1 VTLKGGLNFMQSK
14 TRWWILG
21 TGGTAVVVVLST
33 AGYLLL
39 APGPAYV
46 PKNSPATQPQAL
58 SADDVA
64 HAYAQGFETLDAT
77 AAAKVTDDPTAAAAA
92 LTLVFKNMSNA
103 RLTAGL
109 AGNATGDTASMSV
122 DWHSGQ
128 LDMAYQV
135 PLKMVQANGKWV
147 VHWSDANIHPDLAK
161 GQSLALRTTPGGS
174 SLTDRNGQPMTLDS
188 VPKSVKAGVQ
198 QAIGGDLQAVDGH
211 SITIVDATGADVK
224 TLEQKEGTKK
234 AGYALTIDGNVQAA
248 AQKAVDG
255 FQGAATI
262 VALQA
267 STGEVLSIATNTAFD
282 SSNLSP
288 LTGTFPPGSTMKI
301 VTATAAIEH
310 GLTANSTVNC
320 PNTVQIGPRTVPNED
335 TLKLGSPPDYA
346 TAMHEAFAYSCNTTF
361 AQLAA
366 NLGANDLPTAARQ
379 LGLGV
384 DFDIPGMTTNTGRI
398 DSATDEVDRA
408 VDGFGQGT
416 DLVSPFG
423 MAVVAATVHNGQ
435 ATTPILLRGQQT
447 TATGQVAAPSAGVL
461 NQVRTMMREVCTVG
475 TARGL
480 AALSGTYGK
489 TGTAEVGDGPAHGWF
504 VGYRNDVAF
513 AVLLPHADSSG
524 PAVNVAGTFL
534 RAIG

>member
-1 VTLKGGLNFMQSK
+1 MTLKGGLNFMQSK

-21 TGGTAVVVVLST
+21 TGGTAVVVVLSM

-64 HAYAQGFETLDAT
+64 HAYAQGFETLDAA

-92 LTLVFKNMSNA
+92 LNLVFKNMSNA

-174 SLTDRNGQPMTLDS
+174 SLTDRNGQPLTLDS

-234 AGYALTIDGNVQAA
+234 AAYVLTIDGNVQVRA
-248 AQKAVDG
+248 G
-255 FQGAATI
+255 
-262 VALQA
+262 
-267 STGEVLSIATNTAFD
+267 N
-282 SSNLSP
+282 
-288 LTGTFPPGSTMKI
+288 
-301 VTATAAIEH
+301 
-310 GLTANSTVNC
+310 
-320 PNTVQIGPRTVPNED
+320 
-335 TLKLGSPPDYA
+335 
-346 TAMHEAFAYSCNTTF
+346 AYSQVGSS
-361 AQLAA
+361 ALLSLAPV
-366 NLGANDLPTAARQ
+366 N
-379 LGLGV
+379 GLDV
-384 DFDIPGMTTNTGRI
+384 PI
-398 DSATDEVDRA
+398 SATR
-408 VDGFGQGT
+408 
-416 DLVSPFG
+416 
-423 MAVVAATVHNGQ
+423 
-435 ATTPILLRGQQT
+435 
-447 TATGQVAAPSAGVL
+447 
-461 NQVRTMMREVCTVG
+461 
-475 TARGL
+475 
-480 AALSGTYGK
+480 SG
-489 TGTAEVGDGPAHGWF
+489 
-504 VGYRNDVAF
+504 
-513 AVLLPHADSSG
+513 S
-524 PAVNVAGTFL
+524 
-534 RAIG
+534 

>member
-1 VTLKGGLNFMQSK
+1 MQSK

-21 TGGTAVVVVLST
+21 TGGTAVVVVLSM
-33 AGYLLL
+33 AGYLLF

-46 PKNSPATQPQAL
+46 PQNSPATQPKAL
-58 SADDVA
+58 TASDVA
-64 HAYAQGFETLDAT
+64 HEYAQGFESLDA
-77 AAAKVTDDPTAAAAA
+77 ASAAKVTDDPTAASAA
-92 LTLVFKNMSNA
+92 LALAFKNMSSA
-103 RLTAGL
+103 RLTASL
-109 AGNATGDTASMSV
+109 AGDAVDSTANLSV
-122 DWHSGQ
+122 DWHAGQ
-128 LDMAYQV
+128 LDLAYQV
-135 PLKMVQANGKWV
+135 PLKMVQSNGKWV
-147 VHWSDANIHPDLAK
+147 VHWSDANIYPDLAK
-161 GQSLALRTTPGGS
+161 GQSLALRTTPGGAP
-174 SLTDRNGQPMTLDS
+174 LTDRNGQPMTMDS

-198 QAIGGDLQAVDGH
+198 QAIGGDTKSVDGH
-211 SITIVDATGADVK
+211 SITVVDAAGADVK
-224 TLEQKEGTKK
+224 TLQQQEGTKT
-234 AGYALTIDGNVQAA
+234 AAYALTIDGNTQAA
-248 AQKAVDG
+248 AQMAVDG

-267 STGEVLSIATNTAFD
+267 STGEVLGIATNAAFD
-282 SSNLSP
+282 SASLSP
-288 LTGTFPPGSTMKI
+288 LTGTFPPGSTIKI
-301 VTATAAIEH
+301 VTATAAVEH
-310 GLTANSTVNC
+310 GLTANSPVSC
-320 PNTVQIGPRTVPNED
+320 PNTVHIGPRTIPNEGTLELGD
-335 TLKLGSPPDYA
+335 TQL
-346 TAMHEAFAYSCNTTF
+346 HQAFAQSCNTTF

-366 NLGANDLPTAARQ
+366 NLGTNDLPTAARQ

-384 DFDIPGMTTNTGRI
+384 DFDIAGMTTNTGRI
-398 DSATDEVDRA
+398 DAASDEVDRA

-423 MAVVAATVHNGQ
+423 MAVVAATVHNGH
-435 ATTPILLRGQQT
+435 ATTPVLLRGQQT

-480 AALSGTYGK
+480 ASLSGTYGK
-489 TGTAEVGDGPAHGWF
+489 TGTAEVGDGAAHGWF